1 MKQILVI
8 SGKGGTGKTFFT
20 SCLAAIV
27 KNKVIV
33 DCDVDAPNLHL
44 LLHPEIKEKYEFFSG
59 KIAEIDKTKCIE
71 CGLCKENCK
80 FDAIKEDFQVES
92 LSCEGCMLCKHLCPQ
107 DAIILHERLAGHYF
121 ISETKYGPFIHARLG
136 IAQQNSGK
144 LVAKLREIAKN
155 VAEEKGFD
163 YIIIDGPP
171 GVGCPV
177 MAAMT
182 GVDIAVAVT
191 EPTPSG
197 IHDLGRVIELTNHFQ
212 IPLKVIINKYDLNSE
227 VSIIAESELREK
239 GIEVIGKIPFSEE
252 VLNSIK
258 KGAIFLENSNSNLG
272 DLIRGIIKKGKFFDI

>member
-1 MKQILVI
+1 MGGCGVESAKFSNNKQII
-8 SGKGGTGKTFFT
+8 
-20 SCLAAIV
+20 I
-27 KNKVIV
+27 
-33 DCDVDAPNLHL
+33 
-44 LLHPEIKEKYEFFSG
+44 SG

-107 DAIILHERLAGHYF
+107 HAIILNERLAGHYF
-121 ISETKYGPFIHARLG
+121 ISETKYGPFINARLG

-177 MAAMT
+177 MASMT
-182 GVDIAVAVT
+182 GVNIAVAIT

-197 IHDLGRVIELTNHFQ
+197 LHDLNRVIELTKHFQ
-212 IPLKVIINKYDLNSE
+212 IPLKVIINKYDLNPEMSMTVE
-227 VSIIAESELREK
+227 NELK
-239 GIEVIGKIPFSEE
+239 GKDIEVIGKIPFLVF
-252 VLNSIK
+252 VL
-258 KGAIFLENSNSNLG
+258 FC
-272 DLIRGIIKKGKFFDI
+272 